1 MQNQIYQKNRRCKIK
16 YKIKERVHP
25 VIRGTNEWQDSSA
38 GAARPPPPP
47 PPKRKEKKEK
57 RSLSET
63 LLLLLPSES
72 FVLHVQLTAPLA
84 RQIERLRG
92 HVGGRRGGG
101 QGDRGGVGG

>member
-1 MQNQIYQKNRRCKIK
+1 MARQQS
-16 YKIKERVHP
+16 
-25 VIRGTNEWQDSSA
+25 GG
-38 GAARPPPPP
+38 GANPPPPP

-101 QGDRGGVGG
+101 QGDRGGGGVDRLQQDGDVCQSGVSRAENLIDKQQELIR